1 MQDFAQPG
9 AVARTANALAGRR
22 FTIGDVEVYVSA
34 ERQDLMTGRHSFHK
48 FILWCRDAAV
58 CALLLWVCVA
68 ATQAQTDCADA
79 GAPLDT
85 SPPRN
90 MSSQELIQKRV
101 ANEDKVQAARA
112 RYTFTQDL
120 LVQTLDGNAVDGQF
134 HEITRVSYDEKGRR
148 VDNVSFAEVST
159 LRGVQLSDTDK
170 EDIRT
175 FMPWLLTSEQAPQY
189 NLTYAGRQHVDD
201 LDTYV
206 FQVEP
211 KSLEKNKRYF
221 QGRIWVDDRDL
232 QMVKLCGKSVPEMIA
247 KKKKKQPIEVRPTFV
262 GYRQIVDGN
271 WFPAYARVDDTLH
284 FGVESIHIREIVKFT
299 GYQRSG
305 TSNAASKP

>member
-1 MQDFAQPG
+1 
-9 AVARTANALAGRR
+9 
-22 FTIGDVEVYVSA
+22 
-34 ERQDLMTGRHSFHK
+34 MTGRYSFHK
-48 FILWCRDAAV
+48 FIRRGRDAAV

-90 MSSQELIQKRV
+90 MSSQELIQKLV